1 MLDRPATVGGTR
13 VGAVVTAFNPA
24 STLVDACRSLT
35 TQVDLVVVVDDG
47 SGPAS
52 AQVLDACRD
61 LGARVVRHGANL
73 GIGAALNT
81 GAREVH
87 ESIGGTSAACY
98 VLTLDQDS
106 VVPSGYVDTLLSA
119 ARAATQAGLVVG
131 MVGPGGAGRV
141 RLGTPVSSDGVQL
154 GQEPIQSGLL
164 IPSSTFDAVGMFD
177 SSLFIDGVDSDFY
190 LRAATAGLRVVVA
203 PTADL
208 GHQLGREHVVT
219 VLGRRVALVHAAE
232 FRYYYIARNRVTL
245 LRRHFRRHPRWA
257 ARALLK
263 DLRHLTLTTALV
275 PGRRVR
281 LANTVSGIRDGVR
294 GVSGRRREP

>member
-13 VGAVVTAFNPA
+13 VGAVVTAFHPA
-24 STLVDACRSLT
+24 STLVDACRSLM
-35 TQVDLVVVVDDG
+35 TQVELVVVVDDG

-52 AQVLDACRD
+52 AGVLDACQA
-61 LGARVVRHGANL
+61 LGARVLLHGANL

-81 GAREVH
+81 GAREVLKT
-87 ESIGGTSAACY
+87 IGGTSSACY

-119 ARAATQAGLVVG
+119 ARTATEAGAVIG

-141 RLGTPVSSDGVQL
+141 RLGAPSNCDGVQL

-164 IPSSTFDAVGMFD
+164 IPASTFDAVGMFD

-190 LRAATAGLRVVVA
+190 LRATAAGLAVVVA

-219 VLGRRVALVHAAE
+219 VLGRRIALVHAAE
-232 FRYYYIARNRVTL
+232 FRYYYIARNRVAL
-245 LRRHFRRHPRWA
+245 LRRHFRGHPRWVA
-257 ARALLK
+257 HALLK

-281 LANTVSGIRDGVR
+281 LANTVSGIRDGVL
-294 GVSGRRREP
+294 GVSGRRRDP